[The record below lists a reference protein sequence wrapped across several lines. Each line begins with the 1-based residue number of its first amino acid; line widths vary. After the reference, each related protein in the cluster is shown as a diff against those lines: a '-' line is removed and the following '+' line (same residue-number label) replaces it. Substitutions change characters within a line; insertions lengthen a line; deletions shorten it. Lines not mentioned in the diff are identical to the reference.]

1 MTAKEW
7 LMRARRMER
16 RVKALEESKRRAYDR
31 CISATAAPSD
41 TPGCGGG
48 NTSFRNKNESYAI
61 LSDEVDRQLDELNRV
76 RTEILHAI
84 RGVEDAVLATILIEY
99 YINGKTW
106 EQIAVDL
113 GYAYRH
119 ITRLH
124 GQALKKVKDVLLC
137 PTQFVL

>member
-1 MTAKEW
+1 
-7 LMRARRMER
+7 MER

-106 EQIAVDL
+106 EQIAAEQH
-113 GYAYRH
+113 YTWRH
-119 ITRLH
+119 VMRLH
-124 GQALKKVKDVLLC
+124 GAALKEMQHVIECHIPAVL
-137 PTQFVL
+137 